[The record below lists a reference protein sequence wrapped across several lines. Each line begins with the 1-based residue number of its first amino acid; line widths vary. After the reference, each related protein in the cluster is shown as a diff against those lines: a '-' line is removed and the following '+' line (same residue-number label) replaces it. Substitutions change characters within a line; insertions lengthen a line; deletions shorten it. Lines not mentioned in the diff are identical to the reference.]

1 MSLATD
7 FANESTPRKRS
18 QIDMIV
24 AQLSGDDLR
33 DFIEALNDRSVP
45 NAAIAR
51 VMTRRGFPLDAK
63 RVSEYRLGVRK
74 LGLDG
79 NYVSK

>member
-1 MSLATD
+1 MGLATD
-7 FANESTPRKRS
+7 FVNESNQKKRS
-18 QIDMIV
+18 QIDTIV

-33 DFIEALNDRSVP
+33 DFIEALNDRNIP

-63 RVSEYRLGVRK
+63 RVSEYRLGARK
-74 LGLDG
+74 LGMDG
-79 NYVSK
+79 KYVAK